1 MNGGTVS
8 YTINIGA
15 NISKVKEAMKEV
27 SQLLNSSNLDKG
39 ITSSY
44 ERKLGKLSNALLELE
59 SKASQPIKTDAELRD
74 VERSIKKV
82 TNLTSELGLSFKELQ
97 GKDLSKVFGDFTKP
111 VQNLKDYIKEFDKLE
126 KKYNEAES
134 RRNSD
139 RLAYQAD
146 RTSKQR
152 EIELKKLERQ
162 AVVDKEPSRQKGLD
176 DQINKLNAER
186 KALENTRDSLN
197 RDIASPRGTIN
208 KFSKND
214 LLKNLVEADQALLKF
229 KNDYKDL
236 LDKNGILT
244 KSKVKKEDRQNYDF
258 EALRNQ
264 YKQLQVNRQAALEN
278 AKPVLKVAQDD
289 DVEKELNKY
298 KTAVEDYKKISEQ
311 LNNVREQIA
320 EKKKKTS
327 DLEKDKDYDPTKTI
341 DKEIADLE
349 AAEGKLKKSLDAIDR
364 STKEGKE
371 KLQKSFNELKGSFKD
386 ITKDESFDKLEYSE
400 DNFKKLYEAAKNF
413 SSGQFAEAAKQ
424 LQGLGISLEDLND
437 SAGDLKGKVGPV
449 FDEMSRAK
457 EMSDDFE
464 HLTWRLKYFFS
475 LAGGFNLMRRAIR
488 SAVTTTKEL
497 DAAMTQTAVVS
508 TYTVS
513 DMWKT
518 LPKYSKEASKLGT
531 AIKDVYNA
539 QTLYVQQGLDM
550 NTAMDL
556 GVETMKMA
564 RVAGIGAEEA
574 TNSMTAALRGFNMA
588 IDEKSAQ
595 RINDVYSKLAQNT
608 ASNTQEISTAMTK
621 TAALANSANMSF
633 ENTAAFLATIIE
645 STREGAETAGTA
657 LKTVIARF
665 TEVKSLYTKNQ
676 LTGTDEEGQE
686 IDVNKI
692 SKALRTA
699 GINMNEFFT
708 GAKGLDEIFKELGSK
723 WNNLSTV
730 QQRYIATQAAGSR
743 QQSRFLA
750 LMQNYERTVE
760 LTEMAYNS
768 AGSGQEQFEKTLDS
782 LAAKTEQLKNSW
794 DTLLMGLANSDAIKG
809 IVDFGTDIL
818 NVINKIID
826 ALSGSSGLTKALA
839 TLSIGMGVF
848 RAGRGAFGKG
858 GLFSYLLG
866 GKEISTRVSK
876 TLVGGIVTSLKTAKT
891 TPELGAALGSTI
903 SNSLKRNFQLWGQ
916 GPNVGGQYLPKDQL
930 EQLKAD
936 AKEYQTEINKIN
948 DQIKEREGYQEKIR
962 NNSKINEEER
972 ERALKFN
979 QKEIDNLNKQKQQT
993 ADEFAKKEEEKG
1005 FSNST
1010 IRTAMTDPEQIQKAT
1025 VNYKALGNAALIAG
1039 AGLAAIASLMRNT
1052 GKASQEA
1059 VASVEALSTGFTTMA
1074 MTMKLLQSVGSA
1086 VGGLSFLTSGWGLA
1100 IGAAVGAIVGIVK
1113 VVDALTE
1120 NAEERQKRINES
1132 ITENQTHIKDLENGY
1147 KQVDDS
1153 LGSIIEKQDSL
1164 NKLTEGTLA
1173 WKDAV
1178 KELNTEIQTL
1188 VQNFPE
1194 FLEAVEIGD
1203 NGEWT
1208 IDTKAVERIQQEKK
1222 NKINEKKQLDAALQ
1236 YNNLLEK
1243 INKIQENSP
1252 YYNGLQTDAIWTGLS
1267 NYNYL
1272 DPLLRSGNYS
1282 KVSQESING
1291 IINHFLENAAPSSY
1305 EDLIKDYEW
1314 LKYFISEKEFEH
1326 LPVGSFN
1333 DFLSG
1338 LSYYKQLSGVKQE
1351 QQTALNSFV
1360 TQFLMDQLDEILPT
1374 ELYGGTFRKF
1384 IYDKAKEKARTF
1396 RRDKL
1401 NSEDLEFYRTKYNNI
1416 LEAEGTGKKPTDSE
1430 IETYAAIIKLTDEI
1444 TTEYLEYFKENKNSF
1459 TQGRLTL
1466 GEYKNKLDNS
1476 VQGDIEYQISKYY
1489 VDLFDSFNRLQEELG
1504 SDLNFDDT
1512 ITASTVSQVESIIRD
1527 AKNNYG
1533 KEAAI
1538 EVASFIKNVYDNL
1551 SSEGSAK
1558 EEDFNKIVS
1567 DIESGVIIT
1576 QEQLARVVGKSFD
1589 GDFEAIRRYF
1599 TKPKT
1604 INNLIESFSDELSFI
1619 DSIRKGQQTYTEEER
1634 NKLLQAGYKESDF
1647 VKTGQG
1653 FSIEKLNPTDVA
1665 EVYQKSLLNEITEF
1679 SNAITAALGIKESF
1693 NIIREAFPS
1702 KEYLSNDM
1710 KKFFLQ
1716 DFDNLYEEQIKGIL
1730 DYFGIDELYNFNTN
1744 ELVNIEQID
1753 KDALISTYL
1762 PPLFESNASEL
1773 KGQQAVLDRI
1783 FETLSSE
1790 ENQLTSDTYSKLL
1803 SYTQEI
1809 RQQRGNERANSLLS
1823 QLLSWNNED
1832 IFKDVEEVNK
1842 FPEFLDIIG
1851 KLDWSNINNIEDFQ
1865 KALKDQGLALSNA
1878 SGELEELFNT
1888 FKQIYKL
1895 AKVITADEIKQLT
1908 QYGLQLKNEIKNK
1921 TDAAY
1926 TKEQRDYLVNAQKE
1940 LADQFVYNAE
1950 TGGYTYTGNKKVLEQ
1965 IAQQAAVTTGYE
1977 QLQAQK
1983 ILASQDGSDA
1993 YRAALK
1999 TIFGVE
2005 STEDLSDEQFE
2016 TIEQFVEQEPYIS
2029 QQLEAATE
2037 ARKYAGLNNDQVRM
2051 AGASTEQQKA
2061 TTLQDAQNAGLD
2073 INDLTEYAQQLNETY
2088 KIEQAMAYAIAYDN
2102 MLMNQGIQQLASS
2115 YDAWEKVLNAA
2126 QEDEKIRGTQ
2136 EYTDTITGLRET
2148 LQKITGTTTKFS
2160 EEFLTATDTLKLFK
2174 EAAKGD
2180 VNAINSLRKSA
2191 AKDII
2196 NIDSLGAAGQQ
2207 LNNWI
2212 DNLDL
2217 DNIQIGAELDTNV
2230 ADVFQGLLD
2239 AGVMTADQVSQALE
2253 TIGYEPNV
2261 EYQTM
2266 SLGAAKAAHQT
2277 AYISSPQ
2284 GGMTKVESDMQLSD
2298 DTQVQVPIIGGSK
2311 AGKAAGIKAPT
2322 YKGGAG
2328 STINPSSRKGG
2339 GGGGGGGKEF
2349 KNDFDKYY
2357 NQVED
2362 INELIRIRNLLESDY
2377 NQLLKAEGSS
2387 GADIYEN
2394 LKKQLG
2400 LLEERR
2406 KLTAD
2411 LADKRKQQLF
2421 ETMQDEEYKD
2431 VAKYAKWNNEDLT
2444 IEIDWEAINK
2454 VKDSEEGN
2462 LIKEYVKK
2470 LEDFQSKYDE
2480 QIQALEEIED
2490 AVQEIK
2496 ERGKEEYT
2504 SLEDRVRDA
2513 LIKQI
2518 QDKIDELQ
2526 DVNDSINDT
2535 NQKLFDSISET
2546 LELQRQER
2554 SNAKT
2559 EEELTDKEKRLAYL
2573 QQDSSNANQVEIAK
2587 LQKELADERESYTDT
2602 LIDQKISELQR
2613 QNDEAQEQ
2621 RAQQIEL
2628 MQHSLDWQEKNGE
2641 FWNQVYALINEG
2653 IGPDGSLVNNSS
2665 LATILKKSENWDG
2678 LSAEGKMQWLADLQK
2693 DVKSAVSYLAI
2704 TRQLEDIGTKEG
2716 TKITFT
2722 NGNEQVLT
2730 GTVDKNGNVVVK
2742 NDDGSTT
2749 TYKNVFQ
2756 DYSGAYQT
2764 FETNGEYK
2772 AAQKPI
2778 TTTTK
2783 PAATSENGSKG
2794 NNKVPDG
2801 KGWHTNETQ
2810 HWHEYTDGSKYDE
2823 GNHDFM
2829 TISTTMARG
2838 EQCKVCGYLKN
2849 WSDIGHQ
2856 GTYTGDPADDNRS
2869 ERTSAEN
2876 TRSFTPIKP
2885 AETDTHESE
2894 WESLKGEDVSGFSSD
2909 LPVEDWEDIG
2919 YYIKKKGHFATGGLA
2934 DFTGPAWLDGTRS
2947 NPELVLNS
2955 RDTQNFI
2962 ELKDTL
2968 ADMRKNGSLS
2978 LAGGDSYYEIIV
2990 NVDQMSSDYD
3000 VDKAI
3005 DRIKARLAQDGAYR
3019 NVNTLSRLR

>member
-1 MNGGTVS
+1 MSGQKYSV
-8 YTINIGA
+8 TIDVGA
-15 NISKVKEAMKEV
+15 NISSAKSAAQ
-27 SQLLNSSNLDKG
+27 QLKGIFDNIGLGAGQSSKISNMFSELDKALDEVQRKSATALTSMSEVKGLDKAKDKVTSLINVINSEFTKMGKMGNVDLAKNFGDLTRKINDATKAIRNYNTTISG
-39 ITSSY
+39 INKGHIAAKSSASALSQQLAEQAKYY
-44 ERKLGKLSNALLELE
+44 EQLKQIRKEFGKGQKDEDILKALNQKQITAKGLDTRRRNELQAFYDAHGGKESVLTQKGTIRQEWAKNNAQDAQALEKLIQASDQASQAFTQASEKYQNFSNALSNFKG
-59 SKASQPIKTDAELRD
+59 SKAFEELKKNAAEATQALQKFDSGVLNAEAFNKLKAALEQAFPGITAGIQNSATAVDEFKQRIEQISTGKLEEFRKKVPEID
-74 VERSIKKV
+74 TLLKQLGVSSEEVGKKV
-82 TNLTSELGLSFKELQ
+82 TDGMSSFSAMQ
-97 GKDLSKVFGDFTKP
+97 
-111 VQNLKDYIKEFDKLE
+111 
-126 KKYNEAES
+126 
-134 RRNSD
+134 
-139 RLAYQAD
+139 
-146 RTSKQR
+146 
-152 EIELKKLERQ
+152 
-162 AVVDKEPSRQKGLD
+162 
-176 DQINKLNAER
+176 
-186 KALENTRDSLN
+186 
-197 RDIASPRGTIN
+197 
-208 KFSKND
+208 
-214 LLKNLVEADQALLKF
+214 EAD
-229 KNDYKDL
+229 
-236 LDKNGILT
+236 
-244 KSKVKKEDRQNYDF
+244 
-258 EALRNQ
+258 
-264 YKQLQVNRQAALEN
+264 
-278 AKPVLKVAQDD
+278 
-289 DVEKELNKY
+289 
-298 KTAVEDYKKISEQ
+298 
-311 LNNVREQIA
+311 
-320 EKKKKTS
+320 
-327 DLEKDKDYDPTKTI
+327 
-341 DKEIADLE
+341 AD
-349 AAEGKLKKSLDAIDR
+349 I
-364 STKEGKE
+364 
-371 KLQKSFNELKGSFKD
+371 
-386 ITKDESFDKLEYSE
+386 
-400 DNFKKLYEAAKNF
+400 
-413 SSGQFAEAAKQ
+413 
-424 LQGLGISLEDLND
+424 
-437 SAGDLKGKVGPV
+437 
-449 FDEMSRAK
+449 
-457 EMSDDFE
+457 E
-464 HLTWRLKYFFS
+464 HLTYRLKYFFS

-665 TEVKSLYTKNQ
+665 TEVKQLYTKNQ
-676 LTGTDEEGQE
+676 LMGTDEEGQE

-936 AKEYQTEINKIN
+936 AEEYQRITNNINRNIRGAESYRENLEAGKVKLPSGLTKEQALEKNQQEIN
-948 DQIKEREGYQEKIR
+948 D
-962 NNSKINEEER
+962 
-972 ERALKFN
+972 F
-979 QKEIDNLNKQKQQT
+979 NKQKQQIQ
-993 ADEFAKKEEEKG
+993 ENFVKEQKEKG
-1005 FSNST
+1005 FSDST

-1039 AGLAAIASLMRNT
+1039 VGFAALASYMKNT

-1059 VASVEALSTGFTTMA
+1059 VASVEALSTGLTTMA

-1086 VGGLSFLTSGWGLA
+1086 VGGLSFLTGGWGLA

-1173 WKDAV
+1173 WKDAI

-1203 NGEWT
+1203 NGEWI

-1252 YYNGLQTDAIWTGLS
+1252 YYNGLQTDAVWTGMS
-1267 NYNYL
+1267 IYTFL
-1272 DPLLRSGNYS
+1272 DPLLRQGNYS

-1291 IINHFLENAAPSSY
+1291 IIEHFSENEVPSSY
-1305 EDLIKDYEW
+1305 EDLIENFKW
-1314 LKYFISEKEFEH
+1314 LEYFISEKEFEH

-1333 DFLSG
+1333 TFLSG
-1338 LSYYKQLSGVKQE
+1338 LSYYKQLSGVNQE
-1351 QQTALNSFV
+1351 TQTALSSFV
-1360 TQFLMDQLDEILPT
+1360 TQFLMDQLDEVLPT

-1384 IYDKAKEKARTF
+1384 IYAKAKEKASTF
-1396 RRDKL
+1396 KIDKL

-1416 LEAEGTGKKPTDSE
+1416 LEAEDTGKKPTDSE

-1444 TTEYLEYFKENKNSF
+1444 TTEYLEYFKKNKNPF

-1466 GEYKNKLDNS
+1466 GEYKNKFDNS
-1476 VQGDIEYQISKYY
+1476 TQDDIEYQISKYY
-1489 VDLFDSFNRLQEELG
+1489 IDLFNSFKDLQEELG

-1647 VKTGQG
+1647 VQTAQG

-1679 SNAITAALGIKESF
+1679 TNSLTAALDRKEIF
-1693 NIIREAFPS
+1693 DLARETFTS
-1702 KEYLSNDM
+1702 KEDLPDSI

-1716 DFDNLYEEQIKGIL
+1716 DFDSLQEKQIKDIL
-1730 DYFGIDELYNFNTN
+1730 DDFGINKLYNFNTN
-1744 ELVNIEQID
+1744 ELVDIKQID

-1762 PPLFESNASEL
+1762 PWLFESNNSEL
-1773 KGQQAVLDRI
+1773 KGQQDVLNKL

-1832 IFKDVEEVNK
+1832 IFKDVEGVDK
-1842 FPEFLDIIG
+1842 FPEFLDAIG
-1851 KLDWSNINNIEDFQ
+1851 KLDWSNIDNIEDFQ
-1865 KALKDQGLALSNA
+1865 KALKDQGIALNNA

-1895 AKVITADEIKQLT
+1895 AKVITADEIKQLA

-1940 LADQFVYNAE
+1940 LVDQFVYNTE
-1950 TGGYTYTGNKKVLEQ
+1950 TGGYTYIGNKKVLEQ
-1965 IAQQAAVTTGYE
+1965 TAQQAAVTTGYE

-1983 ILASQDGSDA
+1983 ILATEGKGVSPDA

-1999 TIFGVE
+1999 TVFGVE
-2005 STEDLSDEQFE
+2005 EPQALSDEQ
-2016 TIEQFVEQEPYIS
+2016 IEALDQFIEQEPYIS
-2029 QQLEAATE
+2029 QQFEAATE
-2037 ARKYAGLNNDQVRM
+2037 VLKYAGLNNDQARM
-2051 AGASTEQQKA
+2051 AGASAEVQKA
-2061 TTLQDAQNAGLD
+2061 TTITDAEKAGLN
-2073 INDLTEYAQQLNETY
+2073 INELTNYAQQLSQVNTALQDTTGKANEL
-2088 KIEQAMAYAIAYDN
+2088 AYAIAYDN
-2102 MLMNQGIQQLASS
+2102 MLMNKGISELSS
-2115 YDAWEKVLNAA
+2115 NYSNWGKILEKAA
-2126 QEDEKIRGTQ
+2126 EDEKVKSTADYANAIV
-2136 EYTDTITGLRET
+2136 GLREA
-2148 LQKITGTTTKFS
+2148 LQKITGTTVEFS
-2160 EEFLTATDTLKLFK
+2160 EEFLTAKENLDLFK
-2174 EAAKGD
+2174 KAAKGD
-2180 VNAINSLRKSA
+2180 TDAINQLRKNA
-2191 AKDII
+2191 AK
-2196 NIDSLGAAGQQ
+2196 NILDVNSLGAAGQQ
-2207 LNNWI
+2207 LSNWL
-2212 DNLDL
+2212 DSLNLDK
-2217 DNIQIGAELDTNV
+2217 IKIGAELDTKV

-2239 AGVMTADQVSQALE
+2239 AGIMTADQVNQALE
-2253 TIGYEPNV
+2253 TIGYEPDV
-2261 EYQTM
+2261 GTETVTVGSGTQTHQNGYTTFTDVNGVTHTVKNEGGM
-2266 SLGAAKAAHQT
+2266 DIAADQQIEVPVIGGSSKAKAMGSGRGAAKF
-2277 AYISSPQ
+2277 
-2284 GGMTKVESDMQLSD
+2284 
-2298 DTQVQVPIIGGSK
+2298 
-2311 AGKAAGIKAPT
+2311 
-2322 YKGGAG
+2322 KGGAG
-2328 STINPSSRKGG
+2328 STFNPPPKS
-2339 GGGGGGGKEF
+2339 GGGGGKKDF

-2362 INELIRIRNLLESDY
+2362 INELIRQRNLLESDY
-2377 NQLLKAEGSS
+2377 NQLLKAEGTS
-2387 GADIYEN
+2387 GADIYKN
-2394 LKKQLG
+2394 LQKQLK
-2400 LLEERR
+2400 LIEERR

-2411 LADKRKQQLF
+2411 LAEKRKQQLF
-2421 ETMQDEEYKD
+2421 ETMQADEYKD
-2431 VAKYAKWNNEDLT
+2431 VAQYAKWNEEDQT
-2444 IEIDWEAINK
+2444 IEIDWDAINK
-2454 VKDSEEGN
+2454 IKDSEIGN
-2462 LIKEYVKK
+2462 LVKEYIKK
-2470 LEDFQSKYDE
+2470 LEELQGQYDE
-2480 QIQALEEIED
+2480 QMQLLEELQDLE
-2490 AVQEIK
+2490 QEILK
-2496 ERGKEEYT
+2496 ERGKEAYK

-2526 DVNDSINDT
+2526 AVDEAINET
-2535 NQKLFDSISET
+2535 NQKLFDSISQT

-2554 SNAKT
+2554 TNAKT
-2559 EEELTDKEKRLAYL
+2559 EEELSDKEKRLAYL
-2573 QQDSSNANQVEIAK
+2573 QQDSSNANAVEIAQ
-2587 LQKELADERESYTDT
+2587 LQEELADARQDYTDN

-2621 RAQQIEL
+2621 RQQQIEL
-2628 MQHSLDWQEKNGE
+2628 MQQSLDWQEKNGE
-2641 FWNQVYALINEG
+2641 FWQQVYSLISDG
-2653 IGPDGSLVNNSS
+2653 IGPNGSLVTGSKLDTLLKDGEGWQSLSDFEKMDWLNNLENLIAQAVGF
-2665 LATILKKSENWDG
+2665 LAHN
-2678 LSAEGKMQWLADLQK
+2678 
-2693 DVKSAVSYLAI
+2693 
-2704 TRQLEDIGTKEG
+2704 RQLEDLGVKEG
-2716 TKITFT
+2716 TQITFT
-2722 NGNEQVLT
+2722 NKEGKKLT
-2730 GTVDKNGNVVVK
+2730 GTVDKNGNVVVD
-2742 NDDGSTT
+2742 NGNGTTT
-2749 TYKNVFQ
+2749 TYTGVYQ
-2756 DYSGAYQT
+2756 DYAGNYHTVEDTPEPDKTGTETPEKPPEKETYKYEKYSSKKHWKIKFVEGKEKEKTKEKHTFKDNVCTKCGYKKKKKSGGSGDD
-2764 FETNGEYK
+2764 E
-2772 AAQKPI
+2772 
-2778 TTTTK
+2778 TTTVQGGDNGDTYEEK
-2783 PAATSENGSKG
+2783 PGGTHETYIDKDG
-2794 NNKVPDG
+2794 NTHHIYKDADG
-2801 KGWHTNETQ
+2801 KIYYSYVEKAGQNK
-2810 HWHEYTDGSKYDE
+2810 G
-2823 GNHDFM
+2823 
-2829 TISTTMARG
+2829 TT
-2838 EQCKVCGYLKN
+2838 
-2849 WSDIGHQ
+2849 
-2856 GTYTGDPADDNRS
+2856 
-2869 ERTSAEN
+2869 
-2876 TRSFTPIKP
+2876 
-2885 AETDTHESE
+2885 
-2894 WESLKGEDVSGFSSD
+2894 
-2909 LPVEDWEDIG
+2909 
-2919 YYIKKKGHFATGGLA
+2919 TGGSGGPGRSG
-2934 DFTGPAWLDGTRS
+2934 DTSTRNFTSFSPDEVLSSRNSDAFMYLTDVYS
-2947 NPELVLNS
+2947 NAAKS
-2955 RDTQNFI
+2955 
-2962 ELKDTL
+2962 
-2968 ADMRKNGSLS
+2968 S
-2978 LAGGDSYYEIIV
+2978 LAGAMNSGDNYYDIKV
-2990 NVDQMSSDYD
+2990 QVDSLGSDYD

-3005 DRIKARLAQDGAYR
+3005 DRIKTRIAQENAYR